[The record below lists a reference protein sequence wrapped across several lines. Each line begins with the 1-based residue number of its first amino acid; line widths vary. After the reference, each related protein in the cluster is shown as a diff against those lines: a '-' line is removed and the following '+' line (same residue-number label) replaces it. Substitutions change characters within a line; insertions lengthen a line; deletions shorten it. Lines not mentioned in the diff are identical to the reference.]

1 MGNVVYIFG
10 AGASKDFGLPL
21 GVEIFDSAYRLSNLT
36 DTNTITGELKSVLVD
51 VDQYMRQIF
60 ANLPEDT
67 LNYPPFE
74 EVLTFLWDCK
84 KTERFDYDKNRLT
97 SLFKEKYGAEAVFDI
112 FVKMLG
118 LTLAGSMQLQL
129 PGNRIQAFKDFIKS
143 LDFKK
148 RNISFISLNYDVI
161 LDNILFE
168 CVSEGIIEDYTY
180 GAPLSD
186 IAEKNMNAS
195 DQKFC
200 RENGVLLLKPHGSL
214 NLVLCRRHRQC
225 SCGEG
230 FYYSNSDF
238 LAVKAKDLKCPGC
251 YARLEPLLIPPLYN
265 KSDYVAKKSVIR
277 PGTWRSTSEVY
288 RWSVDRRIME
298 ILQNA
303 DEIVVIGYSL
313 PAYDYDFKTLLMTS
327 LMQNKKRKKVLLRLI
342 TKGKESA
349 KNLKLQFERFV
360 GLVVIESSDG
370 FYNYLTT
377 LGRGK
382 SPATAR
388 RPAS

>member
-1 MGNVVYIFG
+1 MGNAVYIFG

-21 GVEIFDSAYRLSNLT
+21 GNELFDCAYGLLDLNNDPVAT
-36 DTNTITGELKSVLVD
+36 AELKLVLMEVEK
-51 VDQYMRQIF
+51 YMRQIF
-60 ANLPEDT
+60 TNLPDDKKA
-67 LNYPPFE
+67 YPPLE

-84 KTERFDYDKNRLT
+84 KAERFDYDQNKLVSIFNH
-97 SLFKEKYGAEAVFDI
+97 EKGAEGVFDV

-118 LTLAGSMQLQL
+118 LTLAGSMQFQQSE
-129 PGNRIQAFKDFIKS
+129 NRIQAFKDFIKS

-168 CVSEGIIEDYTY
+168 CVSENIIEDYTY

-186 IAEKNMNAS
+186 IAEKYMNAS

-225 SCGEG
+225 DCGEG

-238 LAVKAKDLKCPGC
+238 LAVKAKDLRCPC
-251 YARLEPLLIPPLYN
+251 CSTRLEPLLIPPLYN
-265 KSDYVAKKSVIR
+265 KGNYVADKSVRR
-277 PGTWRSTSEVY
+277 PGTWRSTHEVY
-288 RWSVDRRIME
+288 RQCVDRRTKE
-298 ILQNA
+298 TLQDA
-303 DEIVVIGYSL
+303 DEITVIGYSL

-327 LMQNKKRKKVLLRLI
+327 LMQNKKRNTVCLKLI
-342 TKGKESA
+342 TKGDESA
-349 KNLKLQFERFV
+349 KNLKSQFERFV
-360 GLVVIESSDG
+360 GSVVIESSVG

-388 RPAS
+388 RPAP